1 MKHPRTRVAVIDVVA
16 LSRQMMEHMPR
27 LSAWAEGRNV
37 SSFPP
42 AFPALTCSA
51 QSTYVT
57 GLSPRE
63 HAIPGNGWY
72 NRNMCEIQFWKQS
85 NKLVQGPRLWE
96 KLRERYGSGFT
107 CAKLFWWYNMYSTAD
122 WTITP
127 RPMYPADG
135 RKIFDI
141 YTQPMELR
149 ETIKR
154 IWENSP
160 SPPSGA
166 PWQESS
172 PPNG

>member
-1 MKHPRTRVAVIDVVA
+1 MKLPRTRVAVIDVVA

-27 LSAWAEGRNV
+27 LSAWAEGRRV

-72 NRNMCEIQFWKQS
+72 NRNMSEIQFWKQS

-96 KLRERYGSGFT
+96 KLRERYGPGFT

-135 RKIFDI
+135 RK
-141 YTQPMELR
+141 
-149 ETIKR
+149 
-154 IWENSP
+154 
-160 SPPSGA
+160 
-166 PWQESS
+166 
-172 PPNG
+172 

>member
-16 LSRQMMEHMPR
+16 LSRQMMEHMPQ
-27 LSAWAEGRNV
+27 LSAWAEGRSV

-96 KLRERYGSGFT
+96 KLRERYGSGFQYH
-107 CAKLFWWYNMYSTAD
+107 AVLSD
-122 WTITP
+122 TP
-127 RPMYPADG
+127 A
-135 RKIFDI
+135 
-141 YTQPMELR
+141 
-149 ETIKR
+149 
-154 IWENSP
+154 
-160 SPPSGA
+160 
-166 PWQESS
+166 
-172 PPNG
+172 

>member
-1 MKHPRTRVAVIDVVA
+1 MCIRD
-16 LSRQMMEHMPR
+16 
-27 LSAWAEGRNV
+27 

-63 HAIPGNGWY
+63 HALPGHGWY

-96 KLRERYGSGFT
+96 TMRERYGSGFT

-127 RPMYPADG
+127 RPMYPEMCIRDRCITNPLA
-135 RKIFDI
+135 
-141 YTQPMELR
+141 E
-149 ETIKR
+149 ETGKL
-154 IWENSP
+154 SASTP
-160 SPPSGA
+160 SLCTEPTYFS
-166 PWQESS
+166 
-172 PPNG
+172 